1 MDSTS
6 NTVEKV
12 LETKNGTEELHADV
26 LASEDNGN
34 SVETPLELSS
44 DSDLDKPNSRTDDI
58 DDADL
63 IIEDKE
69 SKNCSLK
76 SENTD
81 TVVEKPS
88 IPVGSLD
95 TDTTANTDEKES
107 KDLNIEQSPVKTD
120 TTITLENSVIA
131 NTKNEKP
138 PIVSD
143 DNQNVAVIKDENCII
158 VSTSNAENSSVPQ
171 GTSNIQVE
179 DEDEE
184 VQKTEKTVLQDCT
197 ENLTEEGII
206 ETTSTKSELAGE
218 TTKPEV
224 DLPIE
229 HGIIE
234 TTNTTS
240 DLAGETTKPEV
251 DLPIE
256 HNEFNNQILDII
268 SDIDI
273 NIKAQE
279 KITQL
284 QEQELKLIRKQNEL
298 ANQIQQQQILAQR
311 LNANN
316 QFKPSQGSQS
326 ANFDS
331 QSQQQN
337 KRDVLVSVTPQNTA
351 GNETTNTS
359 KTVDLR
365 KIFTP
370 ATDSSEIL
378 PKNRKLYASSAFYS
392 PTLHPTVE
400 DQVEL
405 ARRISHSLSD
415 ISNQTSKGQSMY
427 VNRKKRS
434 DKWVHEG
441 RSQGNE
447 CSNDAINPYK
457 ENSDINS
464 TLEFTN
470 LEKIPLKLIMNP
482 NGKVRD
488 YNSLKELINVETGLL
503 SPDNCAE
510 LITALQLH
518 QGRGAELFAK
528 RRKKAENWIV
538 DETNA
543 GTQNHP
549 SGIPDYQQYQQK
561 PILPN
566 ILPAYSDAGKH
577 RVQLNLHQNQLIEKY
592 SKPGLQVVKSPW
604 EAALQTG
611 SASSAFLEDNN
622 SQCFSPAVT
631 PTSYFHG
638 GYNDIP
644 DAEQPTHYTTQR
656 QQQNV
661 NPAPPQSINVPSN
674 PKRDLAYTP
683 CVAQGWGGH
692 NVELPKESLQI
703 KESESSWQTRPDAD
717 DNKISCVH
725 FLYGDNLTSNFA
737 VDVQNRLHELE
748 KFQTFF
754 LEHQRLE
761 NKILRN
767 REYLSE
773 LRSTKLSRAY
783 KNPSDIIPK
792 NEFEMLRNDDQRVK
806 SDTDDKVNVRDLI
819 ESFEQQNITE
829 LNQARQAVEPI
840 ENNEGLYVPKE
851 ISLSS
856 YAAPPKQYGGHEENF
871 KLPSYESLSR
881 PLPMTNFVANENSI
895 TGSSEFPL
903 TKPLTTGF
911 STLPPNQKPYSPYK
925 KIPVRSECFAPQVN
939 FNPSPLS
946 FDKVAIFEQ
955 HDKRNLT
962 GASPQYLNVQQ
973 NSQVRNTSPTP
984 FGIAFN
990 EQTSRSPS
998 SLGSG
1003 GSPHLPKTGSSRC
1016 GPTSSSATPSL
1027 NQGQTFNKC
1036 ARGWGPI
1043 SHNQEVY
1050 QSPYSLPISGNL
1062 PYSDF

>member
-256 HNEFNNQILDII
+256 HDKNLAVLEHRSVTNKDANFSQEGKEEEEITDQSELLKEKPKETEHLRSDQNEFNNQILDII

-378 PKNRKLYASSAFYS
+378 PKN
-392 PTLHPTVE
+392 H
-400 DQVEL
+400 
-405 ARRISHSLSD
+405 
-415 ISNQTSKGQSMY
+415 
-427 VNRKKRS
+427 
-434 DKWVHEG
+434 
-441 RSQGNE
+441 
-447 CSNDAINPYK
+447 
-457 ENSDINS
+457 
-464 TLEFTN
+464 
-470 LEKIPLKLIMNP
+470 
-482 NGKVRD
+482 
-488 YNSLKELINVETGLL
+488 
-503 SPDNCAE
+503 
-510 LITALQLH
+510 
-518 QGRGAELFAK
+518 
-528 RRKKAENWIV
+528 
-538 DETNA
+538 
-543 GTQNHP
+543 
-549 SGIPDYQQYQQK
+549 YQQYQQK

-692 NVELPKESLQI
+692 NVELPK
-703 KESESSWQTRPDAD
+703 
-717 DNKISCVH
+717 
-725 FLYGDNLTSNFA
+725 
-737 VDVQNRLHELE
+737 
-748 KFQTFF
+748 
-754 LEHQRLE
+754 
-761 NKILRN
+761 
-767 REYLSE
+767 
-773 LRSTKLSRAY
+773 
-783 KNPSDIIPK
+783 
-792 NEFEMLRNDDQRVK
+792 
-806 SDTDDKVNVRDLI
+806 
-819 ESFEQQNITE
+819 
-829 LNQARQAVEPI
+829 
-840 ENNEGLYVPKE
+840 GLYVPKE

>member
-256 HNEFNNQILDII
+256 HDKNLAVLEHRSVTNKDANFSQEGKEEEEITDQSELLKEKPKETEHLRSDQNEFNNQILDII

-692 NVELPKESLQI
+692 NVELPK
-703 KESESSWQTRPDAD
+703 
-717 DNKISCVH
+717 
-725 FLYGDNLTSNFA
+725 
-737 VDVQNRLHELE
+737 
-748 KFQTFF
+748 
-754 LEHQRLE
+754 
-761 NKILRN
+761 
-767 REYLSE
+767 
-773 LRSTKLSRAY
+773 
-783 KNPSDIIPK
+783 
-792 NEFEMLRNDDQRVK
+792 
-806 SDTDDKVNVRDLI
+806 
-819 ESFEQQNITE
+819 
-829 LNQARQAVEPI
+829 
-840 ENNEGLYVPKE
+840 GLYVPKE

>member
-256 HNEFNNQILDII
+256 HDKNLAVLEHRSVTNKDANFSQEGKEEEEITDQSELLKEKPKETEHLRSDQNEFNNQILDII

-441 RSQGNE
+441 RSQ
-447 CSNDAINPYK
+447 
-457 ENSDINS
+457 
-464 TLEFTN
+464 
-470 LEKIPLKLIMNP
+470 
-482 NGKVRD
+482 
-488 YNSLKELINVETGLL
+488 
-503 SPDNCAE
+503 
-510 LITALQLH
+510 
-518 QGRGAELFAK
+518 
-528 RRKKAENWIV
+528 
-538 DETNA
+538 
-543 GTQNHP
+543 
-549 SGIPDYQQYQQK
+549 DYQQYQQK

>member
-256 HNEFNNQILDII
+256 HDKNLAVLEHRSVTNKDANFSQEGKEEEEITDQSELLKEKPKETEHLRSDQNEFNNQILDII

-378 PKNRKLYASSAFYS
+378 PKN
-392 PTLHPTVE
+392 H
-400 DQVEL
+400 
-405 ARRISHSLSD
+405 
-415 ISNQTSKGQSMY
+415 
-427 VNRKKRS
+427 
-434 DKWVHEG
+434 
-441 RSQGNE
+441 
-447 CSNDAINPYK
+447 
-457 ENSDINS
+457 
-464 TLEFTN
+464 
-470 LEKIPLKLIMNP
+470 
-482 NGKVRD
+482 
-488 YNSLKELINVETGLL
+488 
-503 SPDNCAE
+503 
-510 LITALQLH
+510 
-518 QGRGAELFAK
+518 
-528 RRKKAENWIV
+528 
-538 DETNA
+538 
-543 GTQNHP
+543 
-549 SGIPDYQQYQQK
+549 YQQYQQK